1 MKYRAFLHSDPDNFQ
16 YELKYYHNPKRWYAN
31 ELESDNPI
39 KNISNWSEEIKYLND
54 NNDTCSAEIKN
65 LPTDTGGIYVFY
77 LKGINISF
85 IENYILYIGRCQ
97 YTVKQNI
104 RKRAME
110 YLTDNRI
117 MIQEMF
123 RRWKQHL
130 YYRYF
135 PNNNNNE
142 TCRDEILLIKAIFP
156 EYNEEIPDKII
167 KVRKEPAFKSIL

>member
-1 MKYRAFLHSDPDNFQ
+1 
-16 YELKYYHNPKRWYAN
+16 
-31 ELESDNPI
+31 
-39 KNISNWSEEIKYLND
+39 
-54 NNDTCSAEIKN
+54 
-65 LPTDTGGIYVFY
+65 
-77 LKGINISF
+77 
-85 IENYILYIGRCQ
+85 
-97 YTVKQNI
+97 
-104 RKRAME
+104 ME